1 MKNKIEMSLF
11 EKSIHSFKN
20 RIVLTLIA
28 IGVSSMGIRLFF
40 FPYDV
45 PITEDGL
52 FYFRYAIDTNILGH
66 FPNTHLINNGWP
78 LFVSLFFSMIDSNN
92 FLDYMT
98 VQRILT
104 VSIST
109 ITIIPVYLLV
119 RRFFEFKYALLGAFL
134 FAFEPRMIQLSSFG
148 ISDPLFI
155 FLVTL
160 SLAFFLSSR
169 KEIIYLSFGIASL
182 ATQVRYEGM
191 MLFFLIS
198 ILYFV
203 KYRKDKKNLVK
214 YGIAITIFI
223 LVMLPMAHTRIM
235 TTGSDGIILSLS
247 VGAEMYG
254 VEATSNQKNQIIGI
268 FSYIFTGFQALIKYL
283 GWIMIPYFAFLV
295 PFGLFLILKKK
306 MDNRITIILTIIIL
320 SIPALYAYSR
330 GIQET
335 RYLYVLHPIFCILSI
350 FTIKF
355 LEQRIKKIILIVII
369 GVLISS
375 MIFLTIKSA
384 DYEHEREAFE
394 IAKHITTKTNAIN
407 IFHPESK
414 YVRVTGMID
423 KFPVLSDTVSF
434 GPNLFNTNYD
444 SLKDFIDKNRKEG
457 LEHLVVDGSKDR
469 AIFLNDIFIND
480 EKYQYL
486 TKIFDSTDLGFSY
499 HVKMYKIEY
508 EEFDLMYE
516 QGN

>member
-1 MKNKIEMSLF
+1 MSLF
-11 EKSIHSFKN
+11 EKSIHIFNN
-20 RIVLTLIA
+20 RVILTLIV
-28 IGVSSMGIRLFF
+28 IGISSIGIRLFF
-40 FPYDV
+40 FPYDI

-52 FYFRYAIDTNILGH
+52 LYFRYATDTHILGH
-66 FPNTHLINNGWP
+66 FPNTPLTNNGWS
-78 LFVSLFFSMIDSNN
+78 LFVSLFFSIIDSNN

-98 VQRILT
+98 LQRILS

-109 ITIIPVYLLV
+109 LTIIPVYLLA
-119 RRFFEFKYALLGAFL
+119 RRFFEYKYALLGAFL
-134 FAFEPRMIQLSSFG
+134 FAFEPRTIQNSLLG

-155 FLVTL
+155 LLVTL

-214 YGIAITIFI
+214 YGIALSMFI
-223 LVMLPMAHTRIM
+223 LVMIPMAYTRTI
-235 TTGSDGIILSLS
+235 TTGDDGIIDSIS
-247 VGAEMYG
+247 GGVEVYG
-254 VEATSNQKNQIIGI
+254 IEATSNHENQTIGI
-268 FSYIFTGFQALIKYL
+268 FSYIFTGFQDLIKYL
-283 GWIMIPYFAFLV
+283 GWIMIPYFVFLV
-295 PFGLFLILKKK
+295 PFGLFLIFKKK
-306 MDNRITIILTIIIL
+306 MNNRFTIIFTIIIL

-335 RYLYVLHPIFCILSI
+335 RYLYVLYPIFCILSI

-375 MIFLTIKSA
+375 MIFLTIKST

-394 IAKHITTKTNAIN
+394 IAKHITTKTDSIN
-407 IFHPESK
+407 GFYPESK

-423 KFPVLSDTVSF
+423 EFPVLSDTVSF
-434 GPNLFNTNYD
+434 GPNIIDTNND
-444 SLKDFIDKNRKEG
+444 SLKDFIDKNRKKG
-457 LEHLVVDGSKDR
+457 LEHLVVDGKKDR

-480 EKYQYL
+480 KKYPYL
-486 TKIFDSTDLGFSY
+486 TKVFDSIDFGFSY

-508 EEFDLMYE
+508 EKFDLIYDQE
-516 QGN
+516 N

>member
-1 MKNKIEMSLF
+1 MKIKMSLF
-11 EKSIHSFKN
+11 EKNIHGFKN
-20 RIVLTLIA
+20 NIILTLIA
-28 IGVSSMGIRLFF
+28 IGISSMGIRLFF
-40 FPYDV
+40 FPYDI

-52 FYFRYAIDTNILGH
+52 LYFRYAIDTHILGH
-66 FPNTHLINNGWP
+66 FPNTPLTNNGWS

-98 VQRILT
+98 LQRILS

-109 ITIIPVYLLV
+109 LTIIPVYLLA
-119 RRFFEFKYALLGAFL
+119 RKFFEYKYALLGAFL
-134 FAFEPRMIQLSSFG
+134 FAFEPRIIQNSLFG
-148 ISDPLFI
+148 ISDPLYI
-155 FLVTL
+155 LLVTL

-198 ILYFV
+198 ILYFIRF
-203 KYRKDKKNLVK
+203 RKNRKNLMK
-214 YGIAITIFI
+214 YGIALSIFI
-223 LVMLPMAHTRIM
+223 LVLLPMAYTRIN
-235 TTGSDGIILSLS
+235 TTGNDGIIDSIS
-247 VGAEMYG
+247 GGVEVYG
-254 VEATSNQKNQIIGI
+254 IEATSNHENQIIGM

-283 GWIMIPYFAFLV
+283 GWIMIPYFVLFV

-306 MDNRITIILTIIIL
+306 IDNRFTIILTIIIL

-335 RYLYVLHPIFCILSI
+335 RYLYVLYPIFCILSI

-375 MIFLTIKSA
+375 IIFLTIKST
-384 DYEHEREAFE
+384 DYEHERESFE

-407 IFHPESK
+407 GFNPESK
-414 YVRVTGMID
+414 YIRVTGMID
-423 KFPVLSDTVSF
+423 EFPVLSNTVSF
-434 GPNLFNTNYD
+434 GPSIFDTNYE
-444 SLKDFIDKNRKEG
+444 SLKDFINSNRKEG
-457 LEHLVVDGSKDR
+457 LEHLVVDERKDR

-480 EKYQYL
+480 KKYPYL
-486 TKIFDSTDLGFSY
+486 TKVFDSIDFGFSY

-508 EEFDLMYE
+508 EKFDLIYD
-516 QGN
+516 QKN